1 MIMKRKLFYGALV
14 AAVATAGFVHHTNI
28 ATAEKNDES
37 GMKTTVAA
45 RTESS
50 APQTLPFTQ
59 DWTNIGLITANDDW
73 SAVPGIQG
81 FLGDYNTGGSPTN
94 VDPRTLLQD
103 MLTIDV
109 IANQTNPDTL
119 TSGGVAEFDTI
130 PNPVVALNGS
140 GTADAPSIVLYVNTT
155 GQSNIRLTCN
165 LRDIDASA
173 DNSAQ
178 QINVQYR
185 VGSTGDFSNV
195 PGGYLADVSAGPSL
209 TLTTPLAVTLPPQA
223 NNKPE
228 VQIRIMTTNAGG
240 SDEWIGIDDIS
251 VTPNGPPNTARTAID
266 YDGNG
271 KTDYSIV
278 RDEQPQWVWYT
289 TLNGGAGAS
298 SGTPWGI
305 KGDLLAPADY
315 DGDGK
320 TDIAVWRAS
329 GVNPLAYFYILQSST
344 GTFRVEQFGRSA
356 DDEPTIVGDYDGDG
370 KADLAVFRADGT
382 AADPCGVEKSVWYYR
397 PSGTPGADFTAVC
410 WGQIGDTETGGDF
423 DGDGKFD
430 FMVRRNLGGNGVFF
444 LLRSSDGGFEA
455 IYWGRD
461 DDTIAPGDYDG
472 DGKYDLAVGR
482 LNGTDGEF
490 YILERDGGGTGAVPY
505 VFGNIAGKADNL
517 AQGDYDGDG
526 KQDVAVLKLSGAP
539 GPAFIIRRSSNAAID
554 YFPFGQAGDFPA
566 AAWNETCGG
575 C

>member
-1 MIMKRKLFYGALV
+1 MKRKLFYGALV

-195 PGGYLADVSAGPSL
+195 PGGYLADVSG
-209 TLTTPLAVTLPPQA
+209 
-223 NNKPE
+223 
-228 VQIRIMTTNAGG
+228 
-240 SDEWIGIDDIS
+240 
-251 VTPNGPPNTARTAID
+251 RT
-266 YDGNG
+266 
-271 KTDYSIV
+271 
-278 RDEQPQWVWYT
+278 
-289 TLNGGAGAS
+289 
-298 SGTPWGI
+298 
-305 KGDLLAPADY
+305 
-315 DGDGK
+315 
-320 TDIAVWRAS
+320 
-329 GVNPLAYFYILQSST
+329 
-344 GTFRVEQFGRSA
+344 
-356 DDEPTIVGDYDGDG
+356 
-370 KADLAVFRADGT
+370 
-382 AADPCGVEKSVWYYR
+382 
-397 PSGTPGADFTAVC
+397 
-410 WGQIGDTETGGDF
+410 
-423 DGDGKFD
+423 
-430 FMVRRNLGGNGVFF
+430 
-444 LLRSSDGGFEA
+444 
-455 IYWGRD
+455 
-461 DDTIAPGDYDG
+461 
-472 DGKYDLAVGR
+472 
-482 LNGTDGEF
+482 
-490 YILERDGGGTGAVPY
+490 
-505 VFGNIAGKADNL
+505 
-517 AQGDYDGDG
+517 
-526 KQDVAVLKLSGAP
+526 
-539 GPAFIIRRSSNAAID
+539 
-554 YFPFGQAGDFPA
+554 
-566 AAWNETCGG
+566 
-575 C
+575 